1 MREVKKT
8 LSLLLLVL
16 PTIAGL
22 LYYHHLPDE
31 LTHEFEPIRLS
42 EPESI
47 DQSVEVEFRGRKYIF
62 SVRFLEKDQELKGRN
77 GIALRVDHW
86 SKKLWYK
93 PRLLDSEGISPR
105 VQQKVTNL
113 DGKVSMDSFELGEQV
128 RSASSG
134 NYIESKYLVYEFE
147 DFPDTIV
154 PVIQIGK
161 Q

>member
-1 MREVKKT
+1 M
-8 LSLLLLVL
+8 
-16 PTIAGL
+16 
-22 LYYHHLPDE
+22 
-31 LTHEFEPIRLS
+31 
-42 EPESI
+42 
-47 DQSVEVEFRGRKYIF
+47 
-62 SVRFLEKDQELKGRN
+62 
-77 GIALRVDHW
+77 
-86 SKKLWYK
+86 WYK

-154 PVIQIGK
+154 PVIKIGK